1 MMIANCKRSKRP
13 TRKLQPDRMDALVV
27 RDDVLQGVAGVV
39 CYGRGPLP
47 AQMRHAS
54 LGPYLRAGT
63 DSVGSWP
70 R

>member
-1 MMIANCKRSKRP
+1 
-13 TRKLQPDRMDALVV
+13 
-27 RDDVLQGVAGVV
+27 V
-39 CYGRGPLP
+39 CYGRGSLP